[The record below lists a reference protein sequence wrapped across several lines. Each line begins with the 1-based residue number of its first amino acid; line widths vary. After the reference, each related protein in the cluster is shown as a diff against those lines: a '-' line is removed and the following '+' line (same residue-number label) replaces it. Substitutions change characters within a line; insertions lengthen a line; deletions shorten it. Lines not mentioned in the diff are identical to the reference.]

1 MKSFNGRI
9 FLFTIIFLLA
19 LNRVYSQPLQLEIF
33 LSNQSLS
40 RHVPKTIQST
50 RSAVII
56 SMQDQSKWKTI
67 GNEANDYFKK
77 ISIDPVMFIN
87 ATDLFANSSVT
98 ESFSDQFAGRR
109 ISNLIFITERKE
121 LLNAFSIS
129 LVPFDPKVGLGA
141 RDLKGWTI
149 KVNELKDGYKILA
162 NDLIKAE
169 LENTNFLIPESPNF
183 EEDTNF
189 IKGTIYSVYSRDLRA
204 RKLAIP
210 KYKVIDEQQLS
221 SVKAYNQ
228 KVATANKVLEDK
240 LASYPYEFG
249 FVDTEDEAELYRQR
263 YEYVLLRVK
272 TTGEHL
278 KKWFNL
284 DVVSGE
290 TEYVSINQITK
301 EDATLE
307 RINIDQVVY
316 KYYVKHL
323 VSGDVY
329 IGDKWDTAVT
339 WEQALENYIN
349 NMTVFTA
356 R

>member
-9 FLFTIIFLLA
+9 FLFNIIFLLT
-19 LNRVYSQPLQLEIF
+19 LNGVYSQPLQLEIF
-33 LSNQSLS
+33 LSNQNLN
-40 RHVPKTIQST
+40 RQVPETIQST

-56 SMQDQSKWKTI
+56 SIQDQSKWKMI
-67 GNEANDYFKK
+67 GKEANEYFKK
-77 ISIDPVMFIN
+77 ISIDPVMFVN

-98 ESFSDQFAGRR
+98 ESFLDQFAGRR
-109 ISNLIFITERKE
+109 VSNLIFITERKE

-129 LVPFDPKVGLGA
+129 LVPFEPKVGLGA
-141 RDLKGWTI
+141 KDLKGWTI
-149 KVNELKDGYKILA
+149 RVNELKDGYKILA

-189 IKGTIYSVYSRDLRA
+189 IKGTIYSVYCRDLRA

-210 KYKVIDEQQLS
+210 KYMEIEEEQMG
-221 SVKAYNQ
+221 SVKAFNQ
-228 KVATANKVLEDK
+228 KVPADNQLLEDQ
-240 LASYPYEFG
+240 LASYPYEYG
-249 FVDTEDEAELYRQR
+249 FVDTDDEAELYQQR

-290 TEYVSINQITK
+290 TEYVSINQKSK